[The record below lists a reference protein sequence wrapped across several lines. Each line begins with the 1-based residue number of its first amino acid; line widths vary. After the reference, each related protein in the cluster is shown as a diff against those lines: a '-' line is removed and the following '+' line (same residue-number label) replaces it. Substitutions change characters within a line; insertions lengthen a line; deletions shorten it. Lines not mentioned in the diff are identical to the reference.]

1 LKIAITSTGKDME
14 ANVDPRFGRARYL
27 ILYDTEKKSFTALDN
42 SEGVNAAQGA
52 GIQAGQNV
60 ANAGAAALI
69 TGNCGPKA
77 FNVLKSAGV
86 QVYIGAAGTVKEAL
100 EAYNAGTLS
109 PADSPNVQGHWG

>member
-1 LKIAITSTGKDME
+1 MKIAITATGKDLE
-14 ANVDPRFGRARYL
+14 ATVDPRFGRARYL
-27 ILYDTEKKSFTALDN
+27 ILYDTDNDSFSALDN

-77 FNVLKSAGV
+77 FNVLNSAGIK
-86 QVYIGAAGTVKEAL
+86 VYIGAGGTVKDAL
-100 EAYNAGTLS
+100 AAYKAGTLS
-109 PADSPNVQGHWG
+109 PADSPNVQGHW